1 MSDQVANN
9 FDEQTENYLTE
20 KTWNEFQNT
29 GLFWLIN
36 TFLHV
41 FGWCLIYE
49 HIAGDIK
56 RVYPAR
62 TKFRGFSPDV
72 QETAHKKI
80 AQFMLENAQELKEE
94 TEL

>member
-1 MSDQVANN
+1 MSEKVENN
-9 FDEQTENYLTE
+9 FDEPINRVTEE
-20 KTWNEFQNT
+20 KTWNEFQAT

-49 HIAGDIK
+49 HVAGDIK

-62 TKFRGFSPDV
+62 TKFRGFSENV
-72 QETAHKKI
+72 QEAGHRMI
-80 AQFMLENAQELKEE
+80 AKYMAENAKELKEE
-94 TEL
+94 IE